1 MNIEETSKI
10 LAMIALVENR
20 KFTDE
25 QIGAWQLLLKD
36 IEFMHANE
44 AVVRYYRMHTESVKP
59 ANIYRLAKE
68 VKVELSKKQ
77 YGNPNL

>member
-10 LAMIALVENR
+10 LAMIALVETR

-25 QIGAWQLLLKD
+25 QIAAWQLLLKD
-36 IEFMHANE
+36 IEFIYANE
-44 AVVRYYRMHTESVKP
+44 AVIRYYRMNTEQVKP
-59 ANIYRLAKE
+59 AHIYKLAKD
-68 VKVELSKKQ
+68 VKTEMSKKH